1 MKQKPNQ
8 PLQTMTAAVT
18 CLAAHSPHQLRS
30 CLIYKALGEIM
41 KKLLLL
47 LLIGNIAIGA
57 PQAVSPKDG
66 ALILVDGIT
75 SITSEDPVATYGI
88 SPAGL
93 LDIKKDP
100 KDLFLKDYG
109 KKEEGFISV
118 SIIGAIHQPG
128 RYFIKNDA
136 SIADLISNA
145 QGLPRLA
152 TSKFIL
158 RRGDTIFRIYV
169 GRGHTVSPA
178 AKDIL
183 PLLLLKDGDVLWVSE
198 PTPL

>member
-1 MKQKPNQ
+1 
-8 PLQTMTAAVT
+8 
-18 CLAAHSPHQLRS
+18 
-30 CLIYKALGEIM
+30 M

-47 LLIGNIAIGA
+47 LFIGNISIGA

-66 ALILVDGIT
+66 AMILIDSIA
-75 SITSEDPVATYGI
+75 SITAEDPVATYGI

-100 KDLFLKDYG
+100 KDLLLRDYG
-109 KKEEGFISV
+109 KKEDGFISV
-118 SIIGAIHQPG
+118 SVMGAINQPG

-136 SIADLISNA
+136 SIADLVSNA
-145 QGLPRLA
+145 LGLRRLA

-178 AKDIL
+178 VKDIL

-198 PTPL
+198 PTP